1 MKRTTIFILSA
12 VFIISSVSVSYSQS
26 STGNTG
32 TENIKTDSTNQ
43 QGSGSSDTQT
53 GSSTSTDPYGTL
65 SRSSGTGTTTGNGT
79 NNSAQMNN
87 DSTGTNTGTNQTGN
101 NAGNNTGSNTD
112 NNTSTSTGTTSGSN
126 TESTSGNTGTSG
138 ITGMNN
144 TGMSSTGMSTT
155 GAVKDLSELS
165 ENPSDDITNK
175 FRPIAEERAN
185 ELVSK
190 LNLDQGKADDIRE
203 IIMDYLN
210 DYWENRVTLDKKYDA
225 DDKRKYNEKLS
236 EGRVDLI
243 DDLEGELNDS
253 QVTEFRS
260 FKVDWWKSLDIAL
273 FDVQQN
279 AATSSMVRDNNN
291 TNQQQ

>member
-87 DSTGTNTGTNQTGN
+87 DSTGTNTGINQTGN

-112 NNTSTSTGTTSGSN
+112 NNTSTSTGT
-126 TESTSGNTGTSG
+126 TSGNTGTSG